1 LPSPGG
7 ADTLP
12 ARTPSNEARL
22 AIAPW
27 QKRGTV
33 LPYPKKISTF
43 VLVFKPHKK
52 DPMSEPPNPNQ
63 QDAEAEKSG
72 ALDQA
77 RQTYASVDNFLT
89 IREDDGV
96 PLMLFKILL
105 RILGIILLILM
116 SPFILLG
123 LFVAFLAAF

>member
-1 LPSPGG
+1 
-7 ADTLP
+7 
-12 ARTPSNEARL
+12 
-22 AIAPW
+22 
-27 QKRGTV
+27 
-33 LPYPKKISTF
+33 
-43 VLVFKPHKK
+43 
-52 DPMSEPPNPNQ
+52 MSEPPKPSQ

-77 RQTYASVDNFLT
+77 RQTYESVDNFLS